1 MREWLKELRHEKK
14 LPQKEAARILGIG
27 ASTYSMIENGQRQEN
42 LRMDTARKIADVF
55 CIPISYV
62 FEHELK
68 SDCVKK

>member
-14 LPQKEAARILGIG
+14 LTQKEAARILGIG
-27 ASTYSMIENGQRQEN
+27 ASTYS
-42 LRMDTARKIADVF
+42 
-55 CIPISYV
+55 IPISYV